1 MDSRGE
7 GLRVFIWGRSI
18 GRSGKV
24 HQGDRCQFREN
35 LGEIYST
42 FLVCEIHGSCRDTA
56 VPCPCGILNVRPK
69 PEKCC
74 MRKLF
79 LVNI

>member
-42 FLVCEIHGSCRDTA
+42 FLVCEIVLVGTRQCR
-56 VPCPCGILNVRPK
+56 VPTGY
-69 PEKCC
+69 
-74 MRKLF
+74 
-79 LVNI
+79 

>member
-7 GLRVFIWGRSI
+7 GSWGEGERVFIWERSI

-42 FLVCEIHGSCRDTA
+42 FLVCEI
-56 VPCPCGILNVRPK
+56 V
-69 PEKCC
+69 
-74 MRKLF
+74 F
-79 LVNI
+79 L